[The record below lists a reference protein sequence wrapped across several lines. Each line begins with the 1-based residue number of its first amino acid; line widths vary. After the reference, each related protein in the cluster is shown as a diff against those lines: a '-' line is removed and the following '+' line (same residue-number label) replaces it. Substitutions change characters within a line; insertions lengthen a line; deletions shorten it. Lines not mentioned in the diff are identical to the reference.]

1 MTRRMDLR
9 WQKLIFILAVLPC
22 CWSLQVSIPNK
33 EHKVAKGK
41 DVTIMCSFVPAVTV
55 TDSFFLLW
63 EAQPDVSG
71 EPLKG
76 VASFFL
82 NKPAEISPS
91 YEGRASLEVDVNG
104 GTSTLRLTKVTI
116 KDSRHY
122 QCSVRIFGDDE
133 GTTAATTSVLVLEP
147 PSPPVCTLQGRS
159 EYFHNVTLTCA
170 SEEGSPKPT
179 YQWTTYSVDN
189 TPRQFPPKTTQK
201 DGVLALFNI
210 TKETSGFF
218 VCISSN
224 EIDSASCN
232 FTLAV
237 MPGSMNLGS
246 TAGIIGGVLAG
257 LVVLGI
263 IIFCCCRRKN
273 KDKHPEDSPG
283 DVMFYDKDGPEAG
296 DQYSDDKS
304 NSEEKQV
311 SKYEDKDVLPQNKF
325 RLPGMGQ
332 RLDDDQH
339 SYNSG
344 RDRHEEKGSDVDSQR
359 YREDQQDRYR
369 GSRDRLDDQRDRYG
383 SHDRLDDQRDRY
395 GSRDRLDDRQDRYG
409 VSQDHRD
416 YSDSQYRN

>member
-1 MTRRMDLR
+1 KTNVSVSLCVFCSF
-9 WQKLIFILAVLPC
+9 LVLPC

-71 EPLKG
+71 EPL
-76 VASFFL
+76 
-82 NKPAEISPS
+82 PAEISPS

-133 GTTAATTSVLVLEP
+133 GTTAATTSVLVLGERTQTFGQDLCCC
-147 PSPPVCTLQGRS
+147 S
-159 EYFHNVTLTCA
+159 
-170 SEEGSPKPT
+170 EGSPKPT

-273 KDKHPEDSPG
+273 KDKHPED
-283 DVMFYDKDGPEAG
+283 
-296 DQYSDDKS
+296 
-304 NSEEKQV
+304 EEKQV